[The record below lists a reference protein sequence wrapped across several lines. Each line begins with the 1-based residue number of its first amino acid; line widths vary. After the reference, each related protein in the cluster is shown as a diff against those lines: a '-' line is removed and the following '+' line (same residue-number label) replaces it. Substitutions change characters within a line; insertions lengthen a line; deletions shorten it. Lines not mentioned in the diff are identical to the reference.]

1 MGLRTLREVF
11 QEEYY
16 RDLEGGI
23 LEALGRLFKNN
34 LKLYVHPQK
43 DRDSGALVTAEML
56 SVAQHLRHLYAYLIE
71 NRFIEG
77 LQGVN
82 ETYLS
87 IFPQEVLT
95 KIQSGDPAWEAMV
108 PPQVSQIIKDRKLF
122 RYQPVASA
130 PTSTRG

>member
-1 MGLRTLREVF
+1 M
-11 QEEYY
+11 
-16 RDLEGGI
+16 
-23 LEALGRLFKNN
+23 GRLFKND

-43 DRDSGALVTAEML
+43 DRDSGALVTAETL

-82 ETYLS
+82 EAYLS
-87 IFPQEVLT
+87 ISPQDVLT

-108 PPQVSQIIKDRKLF
+108 PPQVSQIIKARKLF
-122 RYQPVASA
+122 RYRPVATS
-130 PTSTRG
+130 PTSR